1 MKRIILLFILVSF
14 GINAMA
20 QDMEKIKLNTPD
32 MKRGLST
39 MEALSKRQSTREYA
53 DKSLSLQDLSDLI
66 WAAAGINREDQGK
79 RTSPTATNAQ
89 EIDLYVCFPEGV
101 YRYMP
106 KEHSLEPVAKGDF
119 RSTAASQQE
128 FAAKAPVIL
137 IIVADISKFRGD
149 NKEDNLLY
157 GAMDAGIVSQNI
169 SLFCAA
175 NDLATVPRGWMMKE
189 ELHKALKLTE
199 TQYLMLNHPVGYM
212 K

>member
-20 QDMEKIKLNTPD
+20 QDMKKIQLNAPD
-32 MKRGLST
+32 MKRGIST
-39 MEALSKRQSTREYA
+39 MEALSKRQSIREYA
-53 DKSLSLQDLSDLI
+53 DKPLSLQDLSDLI

-89 EIDLYVCFPEGV
+89 EIDLYVFFPEGV

-106 KEHSLEPVAKGDF
+106 KEHSLEPVVKGDF
-119 RSTAASQQE
+119 RSTVASQQE

-137 IIVADISKFRGD
+137 LIVADISKFRGD

-157 GAMDAGIVSQNI
+157 GGMDAGIVSQNI